1 MQVTR
6 FADPRSFLARAE
18 PFLIGAEVENNLFLG
33 IISTRSFG
41 EDSYIATVDR
51 GGAVVACAVRT
62 PPYKAVISA
71 ADPPALVCLVRDLS
85 EKYPDLAQVH
95 GPEPAV
101 ARFADLWAARMG
113 VPSIQTTRYRLFE
126 IRKSPHA
133 PASPAGTLR
142 VATERDLTTLVGWL
156 TAFIAEALP
165 GDPTDPQTAATT
177 AINARS
183 LFVWDDKGPVSMA
196 GWSGRTSR
204 GVRVIFVYSPPEHR
218 GRGYATAAVAELTR
232 RLLDEGL
239 VYCCLYAD
247 RSNPGSNRIYQSIGY
262 HAVGESSD
270 YILNSRKAVTV
281 R

>member
-51 GGAVVACAVRT
+51 DGAVVACAVRT

-71 ADPPALVCLVRDLS
+71 GDPPALASLVTDLS

-101 ARFADLWAARMG
+101 ARFADLWAAWVG

-126 IRKSPHA
+126 IRKPPHA
-133 PASPAGTLR
+133 PASPPGRLR
-142 VATERDLTTLVGWL
+142 VATERDLITIVAWL

-165 GDPTDPQTAATT
+165 GDPTDPRTAAAT
-177 AINARS
+177 AITARS
-183 LFVWDDKGPVSMA
+183 L
-196 GWSGRTSR
+196 
-204 GVRVIFVYSPPEHR
+204 
-218 GRGYATAAVAELTR
+218 
-232 RLLDEGL
+232 
-239 VYCCLYAD
+239 
-247 RSNPGSNRIYQSIGY
+247 
-262 HAVGESSD
+262 
-270 YILNSRKAVTV
+270 
-281 R
+281 